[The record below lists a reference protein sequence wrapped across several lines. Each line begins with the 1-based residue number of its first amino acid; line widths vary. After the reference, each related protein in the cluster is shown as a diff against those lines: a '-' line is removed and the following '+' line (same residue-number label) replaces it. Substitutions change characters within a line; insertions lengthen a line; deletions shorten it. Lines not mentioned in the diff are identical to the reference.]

1 MCDSD
6 VLDLIEKRQLMYV
19 EGTIVSLVVQGGAD
33 NLKQAQALLDRLV
46 EKNEPTGQTT
56 LEMNFDFGKAVD
68 TQVVE
73 TLEVEDDMT
82 PIVEHEIPKKRKKR
96 KKNKGGTVVCGR
108 CGRSGHNRKTCTYA
122 THANGGYI
130 KEEIP
135 EGAERK

>member
-6 VLDLIEKRQLMYV
+6 VLDLIEKKQLMYV

-96 KKNKGGTVVCGR
+96 NKSSV
-108 CGRSGHNRKTCTYA
+108 
-122 THANGGYI
+122 
-130 KEEIP
+130 
-135 EGAERK
+135 